1 MAQPIPRY
9 NKDDW
14 QGLNKAM
21 NTQLA
26 ELEGEKTEASTEEF
40 WTKFKT
46 SLLEAMKYPEFQHST
61 LQAHQETRPGI
72 QEKKEEGHGRTDD
85 RDTLTEKRSPMP
97 TP

>member
-1 MAQPIPRY
+1 MCKEKKQMAQPIPRY

-14 QGLNKAM
+14 QGLKKAM

-46 SLLEAMKYPEFQHST
+46 SLLEA
-61 LQAHQETRPGI
+61 I
-72 QEKKEEGHGRTDD
+72 QNLIPHKIACRKESKPCFSPA
-85 RDTLTEKRSPMP
+85 LCKLSKR
-97 TP
+97 

>member
-1 MAQPIPRY
+1 MARPIPLGNRAGRQRP
-9 NKDDW
+9 K
-14 QGLNKAM
+14 QAM
-21 NTQLA
+21 NTLAA
-26 ELEGEKTEASTEEF
+26 ELEGEMTETSTEEL